1 MAWLTHRLIRAL
13 LRMRLRLQH
22 EASHIALGRQGE
34 AEAYFYL
41 KRLGYRIVAT
51 NFRAPNDRGEIDII
65 GWDCGVLCF
74 VEVKTRTNVSFA
86 PPSTAVTRDKQRHIL
101 SVAKRYL
108 RHMSSRPPCRFD
120 IVSAVPA
127 APDGATATH
136 DSKRRVHVGDGEDT
150 KIESAGLLSRLRSSL
165 PMIQCTF
172 TTEHPPN
179 TIDPLE
185 LRRQSHSVAWSFG
198 G

>member
-65 GWDCGVLCF
+65 GWDGGVLCF

-108 RHMSSRPPCRFD
+108 RHMSSWPPCRFD

-127 APDGATATH
+127 APDGELQLSIRKGAFTWETAKT
-136 DSKRRVHVGDGEDT
+136 RR
-150 KIESAGLLSRLRSSL
+150 SRVR
-165 PMIQCTF
+165 
-172 TTEHPPN
+172 
-179 TIDPLE
+179 DYYRDYA
-185 LRRQSHSVAWSFG
+185 RRFR
-198 G
+198 